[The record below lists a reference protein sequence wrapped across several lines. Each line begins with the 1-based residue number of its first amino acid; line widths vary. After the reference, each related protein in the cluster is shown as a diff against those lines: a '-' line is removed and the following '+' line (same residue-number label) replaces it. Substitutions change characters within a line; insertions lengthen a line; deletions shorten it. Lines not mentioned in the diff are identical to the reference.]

1 MEDAGKLSTNRS
13 IFSSQRVR
21 EYTLI
26 LQAADLDGLGLT
38 NTASAVIE
46 ITDANDNVPEFTE
59 SMVAYSAEAGN
70 WGGASWEQAGVHSI
84 GAQLPSLG
92 LRHKQKLAVV

>member
-1 MEDAGKLSTNRS
+1 M
-13 IFSSQRVR
+13 R

-38 NTASAVIE
+38 TTASAVIE

-70 WGGASWEQAGVHSI
+70 GGPSWEQARVDSI
-84 GAQLPSLG
+84 GA
-92 LRHKQKLAVV
+92 